1 MILFFY
7 FVLGIFAG
15 SFLHVVGYRLPT
27 GNYFS
32 EARSKC
38 QHCNHTLH
46 SYELLPLISYLF
58 LKGKC
63 SQCEESISFM
73 YPLSEIICGVLF
85 MLCYLVFGPSL
96 NLVFSLL
103 FVSVLFALA
112 VCDIYYYVLPNSLI
126 LLLLL
131 LILMWT
137 WVSSHISFKASL
149 TSTLFSILFIGLL
162 IYLTKGG
169 MGLGDFKLLAVLAYF
184 FGLQTYLQLLF
195 LSSFLAILYYLFT
208 IHTSKKSSYIFFGPF
223 IALAAC
229 LLLFIQ
235 N

>member
-1 MILFFY
+1 
-7 FVLGIFAG
+7 
-15 SFLHVVGYRLPT
+15 
-27 GNYFS
+27 
-32 EARSKC
+32 
-38 QHCNHTLH
+38 
-46 SYELLPLISYLF
+46 
-58 LKGKC
+58 
-63 SQCEESISFM
+63 
-73 YPLSEIICGVLF
+73 

-131 LILMWT
+131 LILIWT
-137 WVSSHISFKASL
+137 WASSNISFRASL
-149 TSTLFSILFIGLL
+149 ASTLFSILFIGLL

-184 FGLQTYLQLLF
+184 FGLHTYLQLLF
-195 LSSFLAILYYLFT
+195 LSSFLAILYYMLT
-208 IHTSKKSSYIFFGPF
+208 LSSSERSSYIFFGPF

-229 LLLFIQ
+229 ILLFIQ